1 MNTLKSS
8 GNFAFKCWLWKIMK
22 YFYGPSFYNFFSSSS
37 LSSTSNSTNIHIWFF
52 FMNTPTIINSKGHGD
67 LQWQLF
73 SAKFCWNVWRRMVE
87 LVRTNFLLEIWSFSF
102 KREEWKSLCSKNRCW
117 IIFPNWTASW
127 VFLKTSKCSFYS
139 RSLQLSVLYKQVH
152 LGWKDARFV
161 FKEKRWKCGRLIL
174 RNNWERKIFKRTIKK
189 LNFNSKDE

>member
-73 SAKFCWNVWRRMVE
+73 FGK
-87 LVRTNFLLEIWSFSF
+87 FLLERLTTNGRACGNKFFIGNLKFFF

-117 IIFPNWTASW
+117 ITFPNWIASW

-139 RSLQLSVLYKQVH
+139 RSLQLTVLYKQVH
-152 LGWKDARFV
+152 LGWKNASFA
-161 FKEKRWKCGRLIL
+161 FKEKRWRCGC
-174 RNNWERKIFKRTIKK
+174 WSWRTIEKEK
-189 LNFNSKDE
+189 YWKE